1 MTTSTDKIK
10 ELQRQIEAEQH
21 KINNCVHKYGEPFY
35 NPETVKEGYGSVQ
48 VGSGSD
54 PWWDFAGYR
63 DVKVDRWT
71 KKCTLCGHEIHTR
84 STKPIIKGFEPDF
97 K

>member
-1 MTTSTDKIK
+1 MTPADKIK
-10 ELQRQIEAEQH
+10 ELQRQIENEQY
-21 KINNCVHKYGEPFY
+21 IITNCKHEY
-35 NPETVKEGYGSVQ
+35 NDPYFNPDTVQEGYGRVQ

-54 PWWDFAGYR
+54 PWWNYEGYR
-63 DVKVDRWT
+63 PVKVDRWT
-71 KKCTLCGHEIHTR
+71 KKCKLCGHEVHTK